1 MVSPTA
7 CTNAPTLAALLR
19 NTSAAGAHREDRTQD
34 DRDDRPRDECLES
47 SAAGVRR
54 DTEELFYPVHEFVPP
69 RDAFV
74 ASSHFA
80 RLRRA
85 HPGTVSMTSVP
96 AFTVRDV
103 TRTPGGILAARTRAN
118 VSATFCLVESG
129 RFRDRKSTRLNSSH

>member
-19 NTSAAGAHREDRTQD
+19 NTSAAGAHREDHTQD
-34 DRDDRPRDECLES
+34 DRDDRPRDECLER

-80 RLRRA
+80 RLLRA
-85 HPGTVSMTSVP
+85 HTGTVSTTCVP
-96 AFTVRDV
+96 AFTVRDFM
-103 TRTPGGILAARTRAN
+103 RT
-118 VSATFCLVESG
+118 LVAI
-129 RFRDRKSTRLNSSH
+129 FA